1 MQSADPGD
9 IDNLSYAAYLQPMD
23 WGKLQIFIALA
34 RSVNLE
40 RAARTL
46 GVDGTTVSR
55 KIRSLELELG
65 HTLFERTRDGQK
77 LTAEGRRLFDHAEA
91 MERAALEFEE
101 GKEGTTAEHGLVR
114 VSAAEGFG
122 TRFVAP
128 RLRSFSIEFPNISV
142 DLYANSGFLN
152 PSRKEADIAL
162 LLAQPRKGPLK
173 TRKLT
178 DYGLGLYIAADL
190 DEAPEDVPL
199 IGYIPDFIY
208 APELNYLDELGLGRE
223 PSLRS
228 SSINAQLEMIAAH
241 AGFGVLPCFMGDADP
256 RLCRIWPDKMLK
268 RTFWLAVHQDVSLLP
283 RVRIFIDWLVQ
294 TAGAEQRLLLGRSS

>member
-1 MQSADPGD
+1 
-9 IDNLSYAAYLQPMD
+9 MD
-23 WGKLQIFIALA
+23 WGKLQTFIVLA
-34 RSVNLE
+34 RSTSLE

-46 GVDGTTVSR
+46 GVDGTTVGR

-65 HTLFERTRDGQK
+65 RTLFERSRDGQI
-77 LTAEGRRLFDHAEA
+77 LTADGRRLFTQAEK
-91 MERAALEFEE
+91 MERAALGFEDGTPGAE
-101 GKEGTTAEHGLVR
+101 GGLVR

-128 RLRSFSIEFPNISV
+128 HLLEFARKHPNISV

-178 DYGLGLYIAADL
+178 DYSLGLYIATHVT
-190 DEAPEDVPL
+190 EAPDDVAL

-208 APELNYLDELGLGRE
+208 APELNYLEELALGRE

-228 SSINAQLEMIAAH
+228 SSINAQLEMIAAG
-241 AGFGVLPCFMGDADP
+241 AGFGVLPCFMGDADS
-256 RLCRIWPDKMLK
+256 RVRRVYPDKSLK

-283 RVRIFIDWLVQ
+283 RVRTFIDWLITISARQ
-294 TAGAEQRLLLGRSS
+294 QKLLLGDTLA

>member
-1 MQSADPGD
+1 
-9 IDNLSYAAYLQPMD
+9 MD

-65 HTLFERTRDGQK
+65 HTLFERTRDGQI
-77 LTAEGRRLFDHAEA
+77 LTAEGRRLFNHAES
-91 MERAALEFEE
+91 MERAALAFAE
-101 GKEGTTAEHGLVR
+101 GENGTSGEHGLVR
-114 VSAAEGFG
+114 ISAAEGFG

-128 RLRSFSIEFPNISV
+128 RLRGFSRTHPNISV

-178 DYGLGLYIAADL
+178 DYGLGLYMATEL
-190 DEAPEDVPL
+190 DDKPEDMPL

-208 APELNYLDELGLGRE
+208 APELNYLDELSLGRE

-228 SSINAQLEMIAAH
+228 SSINGQLEMIAAG
-241 AGFGVLPCFMGDADP
+241 AGFGVLPCFMGNADP
-256 RLCRIWPDKMLK
+256 RLTRVYPDKTLT

-283 RVRIFIDWLVQ
+283 RVRIFIDWLVR
-294 TAGAEQRLLLGRSS
+294 TAGSEQQFLLGKT